1 MSDTIYTIAIWA
13 IPVLLAITL
22 HEAAHGWVADKLGDP
37 TARNLGRISIN
48 PFRHVDPMGTVVI
61 PLVLVLLSGFV
72 IGWAKPVPIDPR
84 RFKQPLLDMALV
96 ALAGPSS
103 NFVMAACWALLISL
117 TTTFMATSPL
127 AIHLIQ
133 IGKAGV
139 TINLILFVL
148 NLFPIPPLDGGRVV
162 AGILPRSLA
171 LGYMRIEPYGMWII
185 LALLFSGIL
194 GRILWPIVMRFQDI
208 ISFLFIF

>member
-1 MSDTIYTIAIWA
+1 
-13 IPVLLAITL
+13 
-22 HEAAHGWVADKLGDP
+22 
-37 TARNLGRISIN
+37 
-48 PFRHVDPMGTVVI
+48 
-61 PLVLVLLSGFV
+61 
-72 IGWAKPVPIDPR
+72 
-84 RFKQPLLDMALV
+84 
-96 ALAGPSS
+96 
-103 NFVMAACWALLISL
+103 
-117 TTTFMATSPL
+117 MATSPL